1 MLYVLPILIFQKG
14 WTSTTNSLSS
24 VKSGPGYLIQI
35 YLVQIYGMSIF
46 MKCEDLVLKFG
57 FDFGFVS
64 FRFDR
69 FRFVSIGF
77 VSFRFDFV
85 SHFTGTPD

>member
-1 MLYVLPILIFQKG
+1 
-14 WTSTTNSLSS
+14 
-24 VKSGPGYLIQI
+24 VKTGPGYLVQI

-64 FRFDR
+64 FRL
-69 FRFVSIGF
+69 

-85 SHFTGTPD
+85 SHFTGTHVLGLSSEKQRFFFSPKERP

>member
-1 MLYVLPILIFQKG
+1 
-14 WTSTTNSLSS
+14 
-24 VKSGPGYLIQI
+24 
-35 YLVQIYGMSIF
+35 MSIF

-64 FRFDR
+64 IGFVLFRSVSFRFDW

-77 VSFRFDFV
+77 VSFRLVSFRFDFV
-85 SHFTGTPD
+85 SHFTGTQLATPITNQLTFF